1 MQKNDAAA
9 NAFGII
15 GTLCWTLQLLPQIW
29 KSYREKSTKGLSANL
44 VLLWGL
50 VGIPLGIYNT
60 IQGNGVILVVQP
72 QVFGVLCIISWAQ
85 CQYYDRRRSVAWCAW
100 ALAIIFALF
109 VGLEAGIIFAL
120 RPPYERGERS
130 ADIALRFFS
139 VLASVMLALALVDQ
153 YVEIWRH
160 RAVVGVSLAFIFV
173 DMMGGVFC
181 DLSLAFQGQFDPW
194 AGVAYTLVT
203 VMDAVVLIAAMIL
216 NPRARRRKRRQQDAD
231 AERRSGSI
239 SLSDNTAAQEA
250 RGKEPTVT
258 PMEGTDE
265 KDRVQPESA

>member
-1 MQKNDAAA
+1 MQENDAAA
-9 NAFGII
+9 TAFGII

-29 KSYREKSTKGLSANL
+29 KSWRDKSTKGLSPIL

-60 IQGNGVILVVQP
+60 VQGNGVILIVQP

-85 CQYYDRRRSVAWCAW
+85 CMYYGQGRSVIWCTSVM
-100 ALAIIFALF
+100 AIIFAVF
-109 VGLEAGIIFAL
+109 AGLEAGIIFAL
-120 RPPYERGERS
+120 RGPYERGERS
-130 ADIALRFFS
+130 AEIALRFFS

-160 RAVVGVSLAFIFV
+160 RAVIGVSLVFMFV
-173 DMMGGVFC
+173 DMLGGIFS
-181 DLSLAFQGQFDPW
+181 DLSLAFHGEFDPW

-216 NPRARRRKRRQQDAD
+216 NPRARRREQKRAD
-231 AERRSGSI
+231 AE
-239 SLSDNTAAQEA
+239 
-250 RGKEPTVT
+250 K
-258 PMEGTDE
+258 
-265 KDRVQPESA
+265 QPEGLTSASNPSDSPSPAAATAENDKGTPTMRENAS